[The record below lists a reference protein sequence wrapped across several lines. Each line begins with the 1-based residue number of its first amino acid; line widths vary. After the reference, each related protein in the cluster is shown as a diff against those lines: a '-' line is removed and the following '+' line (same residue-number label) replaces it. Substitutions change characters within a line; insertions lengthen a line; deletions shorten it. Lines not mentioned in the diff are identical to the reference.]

1 MLKGNSFLDYSN
13 LFSSE
18 QEKNDKI
25 ILYFSIDSKKSH
37 MEIIYCICEKYRKF
51 KNLEIYIF
59 EKTLVLSIICSKCSS
74 EDEKNE
80 LISKKPKKTCKILD
94 CIEHLLS
101 LASALNGSATISALL
116 L

>member
-1 MLKGNSFLDYSN
+1 MKSIENLKTLKYTFL
-13 LFSSE
+13 
-18 QEKNDKI
+18 K
-25 ILYFSIDSKKSH
+25 
-37 MEIIYCICEKYRKF
+37 
-51 KNLEIYIF
+51 
-59 EKTLVLSIICSKCSS
+59 KTLVLSIICSKCSS

-94 CIEHLLS
+94 YIEHLLS